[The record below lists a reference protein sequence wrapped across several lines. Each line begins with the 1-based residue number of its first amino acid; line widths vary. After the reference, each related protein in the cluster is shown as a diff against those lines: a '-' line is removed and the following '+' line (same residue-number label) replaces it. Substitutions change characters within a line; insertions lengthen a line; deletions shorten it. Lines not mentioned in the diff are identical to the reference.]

1 MFYIVKNFFF
11 CMFYFVVLPFQ
22 VRVTPGCKFLSLLTG
37 TGRSLCN
44 ENEVADHH
52 KTTQTQ
58 LPGVKGKGKGGEGGE
73 REKRKS
79 KLYSIRYKN
88 ECSTMLR
95 IKGDTVERYP
105 IHTPIVQPS
114 MTPPAKFRRK
124 PGSSY
129 HAVWNHSLVY
139 NLDISEILQP
149 HALILFEFLDYGSK
163 FERGVREY
171 DSFHVSIT

>member
-1 MFYIVKNFFF
+1 
-11 CMFYFVVLPFQ
+11 
-22 VRVTPGCKFLSLLTG
+22 
-37 TGRSLCN
+37 
-44 ENEVADHH
+44 
-52 KTTQTQ
+52 
-58 LPGVKGKGKGGEGGE
+58 
-73 REKRKS
+73 
-79 KLYSIRYKN
+79 
-88 ECSTMLR
+88 MLR

-129 HAVWNHSLVY
+129 RAVWNHSLVY

-171 DSFHVSIT
+171 DFFVFQLRD